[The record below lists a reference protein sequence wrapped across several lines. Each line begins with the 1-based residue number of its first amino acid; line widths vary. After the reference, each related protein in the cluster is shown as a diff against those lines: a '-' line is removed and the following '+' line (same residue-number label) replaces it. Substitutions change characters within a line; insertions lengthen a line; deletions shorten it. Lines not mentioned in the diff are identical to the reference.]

1 MKSFQYYSPT
11 EIMYGAGSLAQLPD
25 QVRALGMHTVLL
37 VCDGGLI
44 KAGMLDKV
52 TPVLQQAGIPFHVF
66 SDIEPDPEVRSVEDG
81 LAMAR
86 EKQCDGIVALG
97 GGSVMDTAKAIAV
110 MLTNPGSIRDYFG
123 IDKIVQAGRPVI
135 AIPTTAGTG
144 SEVTV
149 WSVLS
154 DTQNQRKEVIGSYLN
169 CARVALLDP
178 ELTLTLPA
186 GMTAATGMDALTHAI
201 ESYTNKLCHVFAES
215 AAEKATALIAQH
227 LRVAVAQGDNL
238 EARGN
243 MLLASS
249 LAGLAFNRIRLGL
262 AHAFALP
269 LGNRFHIP
277 HGLANAIM
285 LTPVMQFNL
294 PGNLQAYAN
303 IARLF
308 GEPLDGLSQRDAA
321 ERSVHAVRR
330 LKQDIGITHTLA
342 DFGVQE
348 SHFDDIIDETLLSG
362 NVVVNPR
369 MPTRNDLRHM
379 LQQALAG
386 EV

>member
-1 MKSFQYYSPT
+1 
-11 EIMYGAGSLAQLPD
+11 
-25 QVRALGMHTVLL
+25 
-37 VCDGGLI
+37 
-44 KAGMLDKV
+44 
-52 TPVLQQAGIPFHVF
+52 
-66 SDIEPDPEVRSVEDG
+66 
-81 LAMAR
+81 
-86 EKQCDGIVALG
+86 
-97 GGSVMDTAKAIAV
+97 
-110 MLTNPGSIRDYFG
+110 
-123 IDKIVQAGRPVI
+123 
-135 AIPTTAGTG
+135 
-144 SEVTV
+144 
-149 WSVLS
+149 
-154 DTQNQRKEVIGSYLN
+154 
-169 CARVALLDP
+169 
-178 ELTLTLPA
+178 
-186 GMTAATGMDALTHAI
+186 
-201 ESYTNKLCHVFAES
+201 
-215 AAEKATALIAQH
+215 
-227 LRVAVAQGDNL
+227 
-238 EARGN
+238 
-243 MLLASS
+243 
-249 LAGLAFNRIRLGL
+249 GL

-308 GEPLDGLSQRDAA
+308 GEPLDGLSLRDAA

-369 MPTRNDLRHM
+369 MPTRNDLRQM
-379 LQQALAG
+379 LQQALSG